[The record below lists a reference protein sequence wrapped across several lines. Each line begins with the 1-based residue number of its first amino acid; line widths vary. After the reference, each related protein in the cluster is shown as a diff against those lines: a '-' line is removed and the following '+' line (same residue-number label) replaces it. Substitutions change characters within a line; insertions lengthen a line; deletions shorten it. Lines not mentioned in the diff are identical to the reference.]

1 MSIFRDQVADAL
13 RAVRITSPTSFTWFG
28 QPAPPLRRAVRSALS
43 PPDTRALLVTQL
55 ARELYQS
62 FYTRGAPVPNNADD
76 DLRIANADAAFVAT
90 LSRANT
96 GTGGWSRDW
105 RVIDAGADREV
116 VVEHNGLRLYG
127 AVSDL
132 RCVDGGSPA
141 PGATVLA
148 SRPKELRYASPGF
161 YVALG
166 DLAGDSDPQGVE
178 IRVYF
183 HLTQAG
189 AVPLLA
195 AATRLLNDERLVFSM
210 KVVDHPRRFS
220 RCDAAV
226 LYLEKDAFTCARKP
240 LRAIVAACA
249 PHLRPQTPAFTKP
262 LAPGVGI
269 GEHTPALGPSF
280 GAGRCLLLAEGIADA
295 ADRRLTLLEDRVTA
309 VARRFAQQGIDLD
322 AAHLASTD
330 RDDYVL

>member
-1 MSIFRDQVADAL
+1 VLA
-13 RAVRITSPTSFTWFG
+13 T
-28 QPAPPLRRAVRSALS
+28 LS
-43 PPDTRALLVTQL
+43 PPAARELLVTQL

-62 FYTRGAPVPNNADD
+62 FYTRGAPVPHNEDD
-76 DLRIANADAAFVAT
+76 DLRAANADAAFVAA
-90 LSRANT
+90 LSRANA
-96 GTGGWSRDW
+96 GIGGWSREW
-105 RVIDAGADREV
+105 RVVDAGANHQV
-116 VVEHNGLRLYG
+116 IVEHNGLRLHG
-127 AVSDL
+127 PVADI

-141 PGATVLA
+141 PGATVLVP
-148 SRPKELRYASPGF
+148 RPKELRDASPGF

-166 DLAGDSDPQGVE
+166 DLARDRDPQDVE

-183 HLTQAG
+183 HLTNAG

-195 AATRLLNDERLVFSM
+195 AATRLLNDERIAFSM

-226 LYLEKDAFTCARKP
+226 LYLENDAFRCARKP

-249 PHLRPQTPAFTKP
+249 PHLRPQTPAFTRP

-269 GEHTPALGPSF
+269 GEHTPALGSSF
-280 GAGRCLLLAEGIADA
+280 GVGRCQLLAEGIADA
-295 ADRRLTLLEDRVTA
+295 AERRLTLLEDRVTA
-309 VARRFAQQGIDLD
+309 VARRFAQHGIDLD

-330 RDDYVL
+330 RDDYIL